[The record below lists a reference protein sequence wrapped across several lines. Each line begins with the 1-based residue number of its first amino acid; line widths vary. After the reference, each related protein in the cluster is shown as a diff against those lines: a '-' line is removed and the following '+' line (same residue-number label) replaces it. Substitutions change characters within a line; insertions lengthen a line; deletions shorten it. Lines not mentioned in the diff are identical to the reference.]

1 MNVVKKAKDQLRQA
15 FAGVT
20 DDKGYTSL
28 PRENLVPDIDWGPI
42 QIDLQRGDGGE
53 LRQKFNA
60 VHSSAALAVNSFGPF
75 KSHPERLL
83 LFGKRGWKGSG
94 V

>member
-28 PRENLVPDIDWGPI
+28 PRENLVPDID
-42 QIDLQRGDGGE
+42 GG
-53 LRQKFNA
+53 R
-60 VHSSAALAVNSFGPF
+60 F
-75 KSHPERLL
+75 K
-83 LFGKRGWKGSG
+83 
-94 V
+94 